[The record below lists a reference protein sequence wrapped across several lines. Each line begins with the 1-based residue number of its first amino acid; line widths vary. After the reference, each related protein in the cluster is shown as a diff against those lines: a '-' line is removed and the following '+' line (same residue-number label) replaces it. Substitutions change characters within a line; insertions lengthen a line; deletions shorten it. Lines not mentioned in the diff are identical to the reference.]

1 MKFNYLLLLV
11 FFSVIVYAGIDFETG
26 ITGTTHLNG
35 QGCVCHNIN
44 PDPTV
49 QVWIEGPDTLA
60 KGETAQYRIYLT
72 GGPMVEGGFN
82 VASRYSTLTA
92 VDPGTQILA
101 NELTH
106 NQPRLFTGDTVSWFF
121 NYTATDSVNWDTL
134 YSTANSVNGDGI
146 PSELDHWDFGNNFPV
161 RIIENV
167 PVELISFSAYDNNGT
182 IELNWIT
189 ATEINNKG
197 FEIERKVSETND
209 WTVIGFVSGKG
220 TTTEKTNYSYT
231 DSYSQDGKV
240 YYRLKQV
247 DFNGSY
253 SFSNIVEISL
263 SPDNFSLLQNYPNPF
278 NPTTNIEYHLK
289 VADQVTLK
297 VYDVIGKEVA
307 SLVNEKQ
314 EAGKHIVNFN
324 ASGLASGIYIYTLRT
339 DNYSSSKKLLLLK

>member
-1 MKFNYLLLLV
+1 
-11 FFSVIVYAGIDFETG
+11 
-26 ITGTTHLNG
+26 
-35 QGCVCHNIN
+35 
-44 PDPTV
+44 
-49 QVWIEGPDTLA
+49 
-60 KGETAQYRIYLT
+60 
-72 GGPMVEGGFN
+72 MVEGGFN
-82 VASRYSTLTA
+82 VASRFSTLTA

-167 PVELISFSAYDNNGT
+167 PVELISFNAYDNNGT

-189 ATEINNKG
+189 ATETNNKG

-209 WTVIGFVSGKG
+209 WTDIGFVSGKG

-278 NPTTNIEYHLK
+278 NPTTTIAYQTGEPGQVSLIVYDLTGRE
-289 VADQVTLK
+289 VVTL
-297 VYDVIGKEVA
+297 
-307 SLVNEKQ
+307 VNQKQ
-314 EAGKHIVNFN
+314 NAGYHRIDFN
-324 ASGLASGIYIYTLRT
+324 ALNIASGVYIYRLSTSNFTASR
-339 DNYSSSKKLLLLK
+339 KLILLK